1 MSYTMTYSNGRVP
14 NQVKE
19 FTVDAKSDIDSI
31 DISQILP
38 GSRAFVIDDSQWYM
52 LNNQWQWKPVD
63 LGSGS
68 SSGGGGSEDYDHIYY
83 DGGSEDGDT
92 TDRINYDGGSEDG

>member
-1 MSYTMTYSNGRVP
+1 MGYTMTFSNGQIP
-14 NQVKE
+14 NQVKAY
-19 FTVDAKSDIDSI
+19 TVDTKADIDSI

-52 LNNQWQWKPVD
+52 LNNSWKWKPVD

-68 SSGGGGSEDYDHIYY
+68 GGGGGSEDTDHIYY
-83 DGGSEDGDT
+83 DGGSEDGT
-92 TDRINYDGGSEDG
+92 STDRTYYDGGSED